1 MSIFNINLET
11 CTPENYR
18 VVYDYLKSKQ
28 QTPDELFMPLS
39 MKEIDYLTV
48 IGGGLIPENKGF
60 NSLNMQEERQF
71 ILDAY
76 PNPSQIKKA
85 IMLLPQAI
93 NTAYLAP
100 WSQNGVFDNSP
111 KPPKSERIAVLPFY
125 FEFTDG
131 QTLVFFFGTTEE
143 KGLAAIDPY
152 SGEKIYPN
160 PVQRLT
166 PLLCYLNHT
175 NITDIV
181 ETKGEARKNL
191 FWSVKRASLLVEL
204 NRENARRWQNANK
217 DGLSELF
224 VSWERLGSYKKDHST
239 IYPFIQRELMNT
251 RLVSFSVDRFSPM
264 VMATQIMIGIQNYQ
278 ADLNRQRQESKD
290 AAEDEQKI
298 KEFEAYR
305 VKAQIVKNA
314 IDEYRQFDEQCYTT
328 YRNQLAAKEAELN
341 SILKQNNIAGEVS
354 RIEVLPPM
362 TKPTLK
368 VLEEPFAWKD
378 LN

>member
-11 CTPENYR
+11 CTPDNYR
-18 VVYDYLKSKQ
+18 AVYDYLKSKQ
-28 QTPDELFMPLS
+28 QTPDELFMSLS
-39 MKEIDYLTV
+39 MKEIEYLTV
-48 IGGGLIPENKGF
+48 NDGLIPENKGF

-76 PNPSQIKKA
+76 PDPSTIKKA
-85 IMLLPQAI
+85 IMLTPRAI

-100 WSQNGVFDNSP
+100 WYQNGAFDNSP
-111 KPPKSERIAVLPFY
+111 KPPKNERIAVLPFY
-125 FEFTDG
+125 SEFTDG
-131 QTLVFFFGTTEE
+131 QTLIFFFGTTEE

-152 SGEKIYPN
+152 SGEKIYPK

-175 NITDIV
+175 NII
-181 ETKGEARKNL
+181 EIMESKGDARNSL
-191 FWSVKRASLLVEL
+191 FWNIKRASLLVEL
-204 NRENARRWQNANK
+204 NSENAKRWQNANK
-217 DGLSELF
+217 AGLSELF
-224 VSWERLGSYKKDHST
+224 VAWNRLDSYKKDHPA
-239 IYPFIQRELMNT
+239 IYPFIQKALMNT
-251 RLVSFSVDRFSPM
+251 RLTSFSLDRFSPV
-264 VMATQIMIGIQNYQ
+264 VMATQIMIGIQKYQ
-278 ADLNRQRQESKD
+278 AELDRQRQESKD

-298 KEFEAYR
+298 KEFETYR
-305 VKAQIVKNA
+305 IKAQIVKNA

-341 SILKQNNIAGEVS
+341 AILKQNDIAGEVS

-368 VLEEPFAWKD
+368 VLEEPFSWKD
-378 LN
+378 LD